1 MNQFI
6 IPLLDT
12 CDCQFF
18 FRSERSPVPG
28 AQLLQSRAGGALPVA
43 YHRRHSSCF
52 KTSSGAIM
60 GKEQRNE
67 KMSRKP
73 KKDTSPPKGGS
84 PSDRPMAPVTTVIPR
99 GKEKNK

>member
-1 MNQFI
+1 
-6 IPLLDT
+6 
-12 CDCQFF
+12 
-18 FRSERSPVPG
+18 
-28 AQLLQSRAGGALPVA
+28 
-43 YHRRHSSCF
+43 
-52 KTSSGAIM
+52 M